1 MSPSIS
7 LSMLLDSLHR
17 QGATHVGLFC
27 NQTAFV
33 FEKRKYLLELL
44 SESKALKTV
53 FVPEHGLFS
62 ELQDQEPVE
71 AVEAYRAMAEKVE
84 FISLYGQS
92 EESVR
97 IPAQA
102 LTSLTDIVV
111 DIQDVGCRY
120 FTYTTS
126 LAYLIATL
134 SGIASPPRLW
144 VVDRANPA
152 GRQVEG
158 TPLPAV
164 FSSFIGHQGL
174 AHRHGLSMG
183 ELAIWLTR
191 FYKGTFELRLVS
203 PTSEDF
209 FFQIFPSPN
218 FPSLQTAQLYS
229 GQCLFEATNL
239 SEGRGTTRPFEI
251 IGAPFLGWEKLQRI
265 KHDFELQT
273 DAIPWLNYVLRPLQ
287 FIPTFHK
294 YANQLCGGFQ
304 VHLAMGVVNHS
315 LLNSLVLLQIMNDH
329 VSNLWREGP
338 YEKGNTRTAL
348 EILVGDKTLI
358 NFVNGKESLKVT
370 IDYLKNQEN
379 EWIQL
384 MEEVTKKRLFSV
396 FSLPFLPPTT
406 S

>member
-1 MSPSIS
+1 MNPSVS

-17 QGATHVGLFC
+17 QGAAHVGLFC

-33 FEKRKYLLELL
+33 FEKRKYFLELL

-71 AVEAYRAMAEKVE
+71 TLELYRTLAEQVQ
-84 FISLYGQS
+84 FVSLYGQS

-97 IPAQA
+97 VPVHA
-102 LTSLTDIVV
+102 LASLSDIVV

-126 LAYLIATL
+126 LAYLISTL
-134 SGIASPPRLW
+134 ASMPTPPRLW

-158 TPLPAV
+158 SALPV
-164 FSSFIGHQGL
+164 HFSSFIGHQGL
-174 AHRHGLSMG
+174 PHRHGLSMG
-183 ELAIWLTR
+183 ELAIWLKR
-191 FYKGTFELRLVS
+191 FYQGTFELRLVS

-251 IGAPFLGWEKLQRI
+251 VGAPFLSWEKLRSI

-273 DAIPWLNYVLRPLQ
+273 DDLPWVNYVLRPLQ

-294 YANQLCGGFQ
+294 FASELCGGFQ
-304 VHLAMGVVNHS
+304 IHLAAQLPNHALLSS
-315 LLNSLVLLQIMNDH
+315 LILLQIMNEH
-329 VSNLWREGP
+329 VPNLWREGP

-348 EILVGDKTLI
+348 EILVGDKTLL
-358 NFVNGKESLKVT
+358 NFVNGEESLKAT
-370 IDYLKNQEN
+370 IDYLKHQEN
-379 EWIQL
+379 EWIQSV
-384 MEEVTKKRLFSV
+384 EGVTKERLFSV
-396 FSLPFLPPTT
+396 FFHSNLSP
-406 S
+406 

>member
-1 MSPSIS
+1 MNSSVS
-7 LSMLLDSLHR
+7 LSTLLDSLQQ
-17 QGATHVGLFC
+17 QGTARVGMFC

-53 FVPEHGLFS
+53 FLPEHGLFS

-126 LAYLIATL
+126 LAYLISTLATMPT
-134 SGIASPPRLW
+134 PPRLW

-158 TPLPAV
+158 SALPV
-164 FSSFIGHQGL
+164 QFNSFIGHQGL
-174 AHRHGLSMG
+174 PHRHGLSMG
-183 ELAIWLTR
+183 ELAIWLKR
-191 FYKGTFELRLVS
+191 FYQGTFELSLVS

-251 IGAPFLGWEKLQRI
+251 IGAPFLSWEKLRSI

-294 YANQLCGGFQ
+294 YANELCGGFQ
-304 VHLAMGVVNHS
+304 VHLARGVVNHS
-315 LLNSLVLLQIMNDH
+315 LLNSLVLLQIMNEH
-329 VSNLWREGP
+329 VPNLWREGP

-348 EILVGDKTLI
+348 EILVGDKILL
-358 NFVNGKESLKVT
+358 NFIHGTESLKAT
-370 IDYLKNQEN
+370 IDYLKHREN
-379 EWIQL
+379 EWIGAIEGVT
-384 MEEVTKKRLFSV
+384 EERLFSV
-396 FSLPFLPPTT
+396 FYHTNLSP
-406 S
+406 

>member
-1 MSPSIS
+1 MNPSVS
-7 LSMLLDSLHR
+7 LSTLLDLLQQQDAAR
-17 QGATHVGLFC
+17 IGLFC

-71 AVEAYRAMAEKVE
+71 TLELYRRLAEQVKFV
-84 FISLYGQS
+84 SLYGQS

-97 IPAQA
+97 VPVQA
-102 LTSLTDIVV
+102 LATLSDVVV

-126 LAYLIATL
+126 LAYLISTLATMPT
-134 SGIASPPRLW
+134 PPRLW

-158 TPLPAV
+158 SALPV
-164 FSSFIGHQGL
+164 QYSSFIGHQGL
-174 AHRHGLSMG
+174 PHRHGLSMG
-183 ELAIWLTR
+183 ELAIWLKR
-191 FYKGTFELRLVS
+191 FYQGTFKLSLVS

-251 IGAPFLGWEKLQRI
+251 IGAPFLSWEKLRSI

-294 YANQLCGGFQ
+294 YTNELCGGFQ
-304 VHLAMGVVNHS
+304 VHLATGIVNHS

-329 VSNLWREGP
+329 VPNLWREGP

-348 EILVGDKTLI
+348 EILVGDKTLL

-370 IDYLKNQEN
+370 IDYLKHQEN
-379 EWIQL
+379 EWIQSVEGVK
-384 MEEVTKKRLFSV
+384 EERLFSV
-396 FSLPFLPPTT
+396 FYHANLSP
-406 S
+406 